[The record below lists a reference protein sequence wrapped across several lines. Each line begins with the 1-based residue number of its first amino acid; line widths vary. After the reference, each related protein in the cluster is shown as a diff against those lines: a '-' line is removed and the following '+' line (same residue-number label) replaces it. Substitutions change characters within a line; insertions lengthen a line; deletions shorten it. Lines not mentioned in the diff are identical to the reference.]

1 MASQTSSRASRG
13 VSRDT
18 GFPEPFDKCKHS
30 PLVMP
35 TSFSLSLSFLSG
47 CILFNQDIM
56 ILFTDIFRHKGAT
69 PLFLTQTPISHQTP
83 ASHMTNSPAITPS
96 SASASHSSTDDTSIS
111 EASSTASPHR
121 RLSSSAASCHCRCL
135 TPAPAP
141 ASASRRRRP
150 S

>member
-83 ASHMTNSPAITPS
+83 ASHTTNSPAITPL
-96 SASASHSSTDDTSIS
+96 SANASHSSTDDTSKS
-111 EASSTASPHR
+111 EASSKASPPR
-121 RLSSSAASCHCRCL
+121 RPSSSAASCHCRSL

-141 ASASRRRRP
+141 ASASRRRPP